1 MSLNSV
7 PSSERIH
14 IGFFGRT
21 NTGKSSLINAVT
33 NQNVSIVS
41 EIQGTTTDP
50 VKKTMEILPL
60 GAVLITDTAGYND
73 DTELGVL
80 RTKKTFQTL
89 NTTDIAVLVT
99 DVKSGLTPEDKE
111 FIKLLQEKNIKYI
124 IAYNKCDLLEM
135 PIIAKENEIYLSALK
150 NININEFKEKIA
162 FISNS
167 AEKKRVLIRDLI
179 KENDIIFL
187 VTPIDSSAP
196 KGRLILP
203 QQQVLRDILDGNGIC
218 ITVKETQLK
227 KALEIYPNPRLV
239 ITDSQVFKFVNSI
252 LPESVSLTSFS
263 ILFARYKGIL
273 ETAVNGV
280 RNIENLKNGDTV
292 LISEGC
298 THHRQCEDI
307 GTVKLPNWLKNYTK
321 MDLNFE
327 FTSGMGFPEN
337 LNKYAMIIHCGGCML
352 NDNEVLNRYETAKKQ
367 ILTISNYGITIAYIN
382 GILNRSIEIFSVQ

>member
-367 ILTISNYGITIAYIN
+367 TIPISNYGITIAYIN